1 MANEDKVQKQ
11 MEFIVEQQAQ
21 FASDI
26 GQLKDIVSRLAK
38 ATLDRF
44 EDSDNTVTALINA
57 QMKTEGNV
65 STLAAKMVELADA
78 QAHTDQRLNVLIDI
92 VGNRHN
98 GKSQG

>member
-26 GQLKDIVSRLAK
+26 GQLKDIVARLAK

-44 EDSDNTVTALINA
+44 EGSDNTVTALINA
-57 QMKTEGNV
+57 QMKTAENV
-65 STLAAKMVELADA
+65 STLAAKMVELAEA

-92 VGNRHN
+92 VGDRHN